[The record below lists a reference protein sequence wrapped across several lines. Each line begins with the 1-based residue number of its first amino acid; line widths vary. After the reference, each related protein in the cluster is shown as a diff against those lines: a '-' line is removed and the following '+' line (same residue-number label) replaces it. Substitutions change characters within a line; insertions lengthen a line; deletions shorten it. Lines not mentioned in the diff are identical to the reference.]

1 MSTNKQTSRRQ
12 WIESFLRGG
21 LLAVF
26 GGTFIHLLR
35 RGKAVEEDACA
46 DPEGHIGCRA
56 CIELNRCRL
65 PRGLSVKRYL
75 SKGEN
80 REERKS

>member
-1 MSTNKQTSRRQ
+1 MWSL
-12 WIESFLRGG
+12 LRGG
-21 LLAVF
+21 VLAVF

-35 RGKAVEEDACA
+35 RGKAVEEKDCV

-65 PRGLSVKRYL
+65 PRGLSVKQYL
-75 SKGEN
+75 SKDEN
-80 REERKS
+80 REEQKT